1 MGTQPTSS
9 PEMQLEAKDVKIDRQ
24 GGKGRPARGTGLKA
38 GYAAGSS
45 KAQPVGGQNG

>member
-1 MGTQPTSS
+1 
-9 PEMQLEAKDVKIDRQ
+9 MQLEAKEVKINKQ
-24 GGKGRPARGTGLKA
+24 GVGSGKGRPARGTGLKA